1 MILLNL
7 PLLHHL
13 FPQKSCSNLVFVQ
26 VIMNWITCLAFLI
39 KQLMVSVVLSWKFL
53 GHGQWV
59 SFSVLGGQEILQKKG
74 TIQLFAYCLLCW
86 KYARTVSKLFF
97 NYYSLEFQGLSVE
110 NLIERICFHWMKKY
124 WGAGETGKKRTKHQ
138 KPPNRSLGYFPPQV
152 GATQRTY
159 GSVVVLLEALHAGA
173 GCPLGFEL
181 TIAEHV
187 PLLSQAILDSQVPV
201 MINKELIR
209 YL

>member
-59 SFSVLGGQEILQKKG
+59 SFSVLGGQEILEKKG
-74 TIQLFAYCLLCW
+74 TFQLFAYCLLCW

-124 WGAGETGKKRTKHQ
+124 WGAGETGKKKNKAPKTSQ
-138 KPPNRSLGYFPPQV
+138 PLFGLLPPPGRGNTENIRICG
-152 GATQRTY
+152 
-159 GSVVVLLEALHAGA
+159 GSPGSTSCWGRLSSGIWTDHCRI
-173 GCPLGFEL
+173 CPSSITGH
-181 TIAEHV
+181 TW
-187 PLLSQAILDSQVPV
+187 
-201 MINKELIR
+201 
-209 YL
+209 